1 MQLTTAMPDT
11 DDATQTTISNNNPQ
25 HSEPNHSDS
34 THIPMTGEMED
45 LQKKYETL
53 SNRVE
58 NLNSVVNVIK
68 DQNESILKK
77 LDEGSQPVRTC
88 GTHLA
93 YPRYPPSSNPN
104 HAYPPSL
111 DMRSGPSYPPSPAL
125 FPPGSVYPGPVYPGP
140 VHRDPLHPDPTHRDP
155 THPGY
160 HSSMTFRSQSRDERP
175 PGPCVAPGT
184 CALPGNLYR

>member
-11 DDATQTTISNNNPQ
+11 DAASQTTISNDTPQ

-34 THIPMTGEMED
+34 THKSITKELED
-45 LQKKYETL
+45 LQKKYEAL

-58 NLNSVVNVIK
+58 GLSSVVNVIR

-77 LDEGSQPVRTC
+77 LNEKSQTVRTC

-93 YPRYPPSSNPN
+93 HPCYPASSNPN
-104 HAYPPSL
+104 HDYPPSL

-125 FPPGSVYPGPVYPGP
+125 FPPGSVYPGP

-175 PGPCVAPGT
+175 PAPCVAPGT
-184 CALPGNLYR
+184 CTLPGNLYR